1 MKNKWLAECK
11 WPKLT
16 ERYEIGLQM
25 AIDYLLEN
33 YEPVGIIASGTI
45 IRGTPD
51 KSSDLD
57 IYVIHKE
64 PFRQRLQKY
73 FNGVPVEIFINPPF
87 QVEKYFKEE
96 QAARRPLT
104 AHMLSTGFV
113 ILDTDPMI
121 EKLRQKAE
129 GFLLAPPAAPR
140 ELIYQRYLIALLYE
154 DAVDVVEKDPDT
166 ANMIANR
173 AVVEMLDFCFVKAGK
188 FLPRAK
194 SLLTEL
200 EKVDENVSKLAR
212 SFYQATDIKE
222 KVELAG
228 KISDAVVGERGFF
241 EWASPPNEV
250 SE

>member
-1 MKNKWLAECK
+1 MKNKLLAECT

-16 ERYEIGLQM
+16 ERYDIALRM

-64 PFRQRLQKY
+64 PYRQRLQKY
-73 FNGVPVEIFINPPF
+73 FNGVPAEMFINPPF
-87 QVEKYFKEE
+87 QVEKYFIEE

-104 AHMLSTGFV
+104 AHMLSTGYV
-113 ILDTDPMI
+113 ILDIDPI
-121 EKLRQKAE
+121 IRILQQKAE
-129 GFLLAPPAAPR
+129 GYLLEPPEAPQ

-154 DAVDVVEKDPDT
+154 DAVDIVEKDPDT
-166 ANMIANR
+166 ANMIAHR
-173 AVVEMLDFCFVKAGK
+173 AVVEMLDYCFVKAGK

-200 EKVDENVSKLAR
+200 GKVDGEIAQLVRK
-212 SFYQATDIKE
+212 FYQETNILE
-222 KVELAG
+222 KVEIAG
-228 KISDAVVGERGFF
+228 KLAEQTVGGRGFF

>member
-1 MKNKWLAECK
+1 MKNKLLAECK

-16 ERYEIGLQM
+16 ERYDIALRM
-25 AIDYLLEN
+25 AIDYLMEN
-33 YEPVGIIASGTI
+33 YEPVGIIVSGTI

-73 FNGVPVEIFINPPF
+73 FNGVPAEIFINPPF

-113 ILDTDPMI
+113 ILDIDPMI
-121 EKLRQKAE
+121 KKLQKKAE
-129 GFLLAPPAAPR
+129 ELFLEPPEAPK

-154 DAVDVVEKDPDT
+154 DAVDVVEKDSET
-166 ANMIANR
+166 ANMIVNR
-173 AVVEMLDFCFVKAGK
+173 AVVEMLHFCFVKAGE
-188 FLPRAK
+188 FIPREK
-194 SLLTEL
+194 ILLDEL
-200 EKVDENVSKLAR
+200 EKVDENVAKLAR
-212 SFYQATDIKE
+212 SFYQEPDINE

-228 KISDAVVGERGFF
+228 KISDAAVGERGFF
-241 EWASPPNEV
+241 EWASQPDEV